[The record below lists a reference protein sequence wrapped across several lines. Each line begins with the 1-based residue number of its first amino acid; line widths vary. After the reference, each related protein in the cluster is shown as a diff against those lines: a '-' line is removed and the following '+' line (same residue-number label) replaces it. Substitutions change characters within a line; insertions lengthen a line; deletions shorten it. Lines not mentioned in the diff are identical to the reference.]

1 MFSNPEPSPKNA
13 VAVTELIPEI
23 FVAESPVILP
33 FAIISPVNVEI
44 PAISKFLV
52 EISVPKVVSPTLS
65 SPDMNTL
72 FENVEIP
79 ANVDKPVTLT

>member
-1 MFSNPEPSPKNA
+1 M
-13 VAVTELIPEI
+13 TELIPEI
-23 FVAESPVILP
+23 FVAVSPVILP

-65 SPDMNTL
+65 SPEMNTL
-72 FENVEIP
+72 SENVETP
-79 ANVDKPVTLT
+79 TNVDTPDILS